1 MLIFTPQTGFNV
13 QHTKKNGEKKKSMPL
28 HISFLFFFFH
38 IGTHNPLKGGLWLDE
53 MQHALTTSGSC
64 GFTLGSTLQRST
76 PTCRCAPGTQRGHTA
91 RKTPATLSFSSL
103 KKKKKNWTWDILF
116 ICLLLFFFKSH
127 LRGAMQINLS
137 DRWNPAS
144 NACKS
149 ALGEIKYSPQEHISL
164 SALRHRLYERL
175 RWQHA
180 CAASNRR
187 YLN

>member
-13 QHTKKNGEKKKSMPL
+13 QHTKKNVEKKKSMPL

-103 KKKKKNWTWDILF
+103 KKKKKIGLETF
-116 ICLLLFFFKSH
+116 CLYVCCCFFLNRTSGVRCKLTCRTAEIQPQTHVNRHLERSNIRPKSTF
-127 LRGAMQINLS
+127 LS
-137 DRWNPAS
+137 P
-144 NACKS
+144 
-149 ALGEIKYSPQEHISL
+149 L
-164 SALRHRLYERL
+164 
-175 RWQHA
+175 
-180 CAASNRR
+180 
-187 YLN
+187 